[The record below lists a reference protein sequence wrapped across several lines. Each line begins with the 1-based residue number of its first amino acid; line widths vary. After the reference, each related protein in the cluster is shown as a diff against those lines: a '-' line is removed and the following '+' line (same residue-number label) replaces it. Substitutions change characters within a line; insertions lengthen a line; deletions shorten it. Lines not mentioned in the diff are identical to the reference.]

1 MTDPLRRV
9 DLDRGAPR
17 GRRLPALIGVIVTGV
32 ALGLASAWAVLR
44 AQPALGPRA
53 GAWQVSLLAGSP
65 GADPWTRARV
75 AVGGLLALNREETM
89 YYVATADSAGHQ
101 LRARCTYRMT
111 GTPPSARWWSIT
123 AYADDLFLF
132 PAPEPRHSVN
142 NRSAVLD
149 VQGRFT
155 LFSGPTQPAEA
166 GSPWLPTL
174 GDRGLLFTLRVY
186 NPGAALQADPGSI
199 DPPRIERMGDCR

>member
-17 GRRLPALIGVIVTGV
+17 GRRLPAPLGVIVTGV

-44 AQPALGPRA
+44 AQAPLGPRA

-89 YYVATADSAGHQ
+89 YYVATADSAGQ
-101 LRARCTYRMT
+101 PLRARCTYRMT

-132 PAPEPRHSVN
+132 PAPEPRYSVN

-149 VQGRFT
+149 AQGRFT
-155 LFSGPTQPAEA
+155 LFSGPVQPAEA
-166 GSPWLPTL
+166 GSPWLPTP

-199 DPPRIERMGDCR
+199 DPPRIERVGDCR